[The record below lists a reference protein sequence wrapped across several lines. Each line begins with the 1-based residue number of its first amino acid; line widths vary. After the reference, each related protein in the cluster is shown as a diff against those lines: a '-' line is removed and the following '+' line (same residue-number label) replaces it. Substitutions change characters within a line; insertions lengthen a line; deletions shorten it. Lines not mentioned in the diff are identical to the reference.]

1 MSKTVW
7 VKNVVDSYSFPGSLV
22 YFANAFVIHS
32 VLSPPLHFFI
42 PPLQIVCYGSIH
54 STEWI
59 HSKRSTETN
68 LIEFLHHLFINIDSP
83 SCDFLMAFYIDFK
96 KAFDKVN
103 HERLIEKLSSLGI
116 GGACLKLLI
125 SYLTNRKQTV
135 RINGTISTV
144 LSVISGVPQGSVLGP
159 LLFLVFI
166 NDLPNCSMS
175 DSFGYADDFK
185 IVGTNPVAI
194 NIDIRRIW
202 KWCQSNLMEI
212 NLSKVNA
219 CGWRAS
225 AQSACQISVLEAL
238 Q

>member
-1 MSKTVW
+1 MFKDGNKQEVTNYRPISLLSTVSKMLE
-7 VKNVVDSYSFPGSLV
+7 KLIFNKLYPLV
-22 YFANAFVIHS
+22 SPF
-32 VLSPPLHFFI
+32 LSESQHGFR
-42 PPLQIVCYGSIH
+42 
-54 STEWI
+54 
-59 HSKRSTETN
+59 SKRSTETN
-68 LIEFLHHLFINIDSP
+68 LIEFLHHLFINIDSR

-116 GGACLKLLI
+116 GGACLKLLN

-212 NLSKVNA
+212 NLSKSKCLWLKGVGTVRLPNF
-219 CGWRAS
+219 S
-225 AQSACQISVLEAL
+225 SVFEAL